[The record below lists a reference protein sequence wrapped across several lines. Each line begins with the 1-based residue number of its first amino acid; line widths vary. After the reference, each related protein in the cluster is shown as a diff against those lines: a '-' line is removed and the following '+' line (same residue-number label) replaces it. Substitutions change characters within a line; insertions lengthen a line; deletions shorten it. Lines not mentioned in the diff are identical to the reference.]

1 MYAILLQIAP
11 PRVPSLGEGVNSTR
25 AVPQPERR
33 VCVCVGGGSDISSL
47 FPKAAPLPRHPRLA
61 GHPVPLALSC
71 LRVLG
76 LWGFALVGASCPWL
90 FRQPLN
96 GLLASGSSL
105 SSDCA
110 IRQPDGAGLRRNL
123 IKPLRMPS
131 WSPTPSQLLEVVHE
145 AQVLTTLCPVSQPG
159 KDRDL
164 TG

>member
-1 MYAILLQIAP
+1 MCVWGGARTFP
-11 PRVPSLGEGVNSTR
+11 P
-25 AVPQPERR
+25 
-33 VCVCVGGGSDISSL
+33 SSL
-47 FPKAAPLPRHPRLA
+47 KLHPSPATPGWPVTRSRWRSLA
-61 GHPVPLALSC
+61 YVSW
-71 LRVLG
+71 G

-90 FRQPLN
+90 FQQPLN

-145 AQVLTTLCPVSQPG
+145 AQVLTTLCPASQPG